1 MTGKW
6 EQTQAEPGGPFR
18 AVLTPH
24 RSLGPT
30 GFLVLM
36 AALGGISFVTGL
48 VFYLAG
54 AWPVMGF
61 FGLDVA
67 LVYFAFK
74 LNYRSGRL
82 YETVE
87 LTPAQLTWT
96 RVHPSGRREQFDCN
110 PYWARVNLRE
120 WPDGR
125 TDLRIVAEG
134 KELAFGRFLT
144 DDERRDFA
152 RRLAGGSVGCPRR
165 RAYLICGP
173 QETGRI
179 RIGIDLMSVVIAAS
193 NREEH
198 PCFTQPTSP
207 PTTPLR

>member
-6 EQTQAEPGGPFR
+6 EQTQAVPGAFR

-24 RSLGPT
+24 RSLGST
-30 GFLVLM
+30 GFLILM
-36 AALGGISFVTGL
+36 LFIAGISFVAGL
-48 VFYLAG
+48 AFWLLG

-96 RVHPSGRREQFDCN
+96 RVHPSGRREQCECT

-120 WPDGR
+120 WANGR
-125 TDLRIVAEG
+125 TDLRIVSQG
-134 KELAFGRFLT
+134 RELAFARFLT
-144 DDERRDFA
+144 DEERRDFA
-152 RRLAGGSVGCPRR
+152 SALQGALRDARGG
-165 RAYLICGP
+165 
-173 QETGRI
+173 TRI
-179 RIGIDLMSVVIAAS
+179 
-193 NREEH
+193 
-198 PCFTQPTSP
+198 
-207 PTTPLR
+207 

>member
-1 MTGKW
+1 M
-6 EQTQAEPGGPFR
+6 PGAFR

-36 AALGGISFVTGL
+36 VALSGISFVTGL
-48 VFYLAG
+48 AFYLVG

-61 FGLDVA
+61 LGLDVA

-87 LTPAQLTWT
+87 LNPTRLTWI

-110 PYWARVNLRE
+110 PYWARVALRE

-125 TDLRIVAEG
+125 TDLRLIAQG
-134 KELAFGRFLT
+134 KELIFGRFLN
-144 DDERRDFA
+144 DDERRELATALSGALVDA
-152 RRLAGGSVGCPRR
+152 RGGH
-165 RAYLICGP
+165 
-173 QETGRI
+173 RI
-179 RIGIDLMSVVIAAS
+179 
-193 NREEH
+193 
-198 PCFTQPTSP
+198 
-207 PTTPLR
+207 

>member
-1 MTGKW
+1 MTEKR
-6 EQTQAEPGGPFR
+6 EQMQDEPGGFR

-30 GFLVLM
+30 GFIVLM
-36 AALGGISFVTGL
+36 AALAGISFATGIAFL
-48 VFYLAG
+48 LIG
-54 AWPVMGF
+54 AWPVLGF

-67 LVYFAFK
+67 LVYVAFK

-87 LTPAQLTWT
+87 LTHAKLTWT

-125 TDLRIVAEG
+125 TDLRLIAQG
-134 KELAFGRFLT
+134 KELVFGRFLT
-144 DDERRDFA
+144 DDERRQFA
-152 RRLAGGSVGCPRR
+152 SALRGALVDARGG
-165 RAYLICGP
+165 A
-173 QETGRI
+173 RI
-179 RIGIDLMSVVIAAS
+179 
-193 NREEH
+193 
-198 PCFTQPTSP
+198 
-207 PTTPLR
+207 

>member
-1 MTGKW
+1 MTEKR
-6 EQTQAEPGGPFR
+6 EQMQDEPGGFR

-30 GFLVLM
+30 GFVVLM
-36 AALGGISFVTGL
+36 AALAGISFATGIAFL
-48 VFYLAG
+48 LIG
-54 AWPVMGF
+54 AWPVLGF

-67 LVYFAFK
+67 LVYVAFK

-87 LTPAQLTWT
+87 LTPAKLTWT

-125 TDLRIVAEG
+125 TDLRLIAQG
-134 KELAFGRFLT
+134 KELVFGRFLT
-144 DDERRDFA
+144 DDERRQFA
-152 RRLAGGSVGCPRR
+152 NALRGALVDARGG
-165 RAYLICGP
+165 A
-173 QETGRI
+173 RI
-179 RIGIDLMSVVIAAS
+179 
-193 NREEH
+193 
-198 PCFTQPTSP
+198 
-207 PTTPLR
+207 

>member
-1 MTGKW
+1 MTEKR
-6 EQTQAEPGGPFR
+6 EQMQDEGGAFR

-30 GFLVLM
+30 GFIVLM
-36 AALGGISFVTGL
+36 AALAGISFATGIAFL
-48 VFYLAG
+48 LIG
-54 AWPVMGF
+54 AWPVLGF

-67 LVYFAFK
+67 LVYVAFK

-87 LTPAQLTWT
+87 LTPAKLTWT

-125 TDLRIVAEG
+125 TDLRLIAQG
-134 KELAFGRFLT
+134 KELVFGRFLT
-144 DDERRDFA
+144 DDERRQFA
-152 RRLAGGSVGCPRR
+152 RALRGALVDARGG
-165 RAYLICGP
+165 A
-173 QETGRI
+173 RI
-179 RIGIDLMSVVIAAS
+179 
-193 NREEH
+193 
-198 PCFTQPTSP
+198 
-207 PTTPLR
+207 